1 MVNTVSNIAKL
12 VVNFS
17 STGPMAA
24 VRKIML
30 GSLVLLG
37 SSQVMAAVTL
47 DAVDYTILSS
57 KSAQIM
63 LTLSSPSASQPFS
76 FTIDNPARLAVDLP
90 ETGLNLSNKN
100 IPVDSGLIK
109 NIRAVEANGRT
120 RLVISLL
127 EVVPYEIR
135 SENNQV
141 FISLSGTP
149 QENVAEQS
157 MTGSSVS
164 ANTIQAE
171 NAPTIKDIDFKRN
184 ADGAGVITVTLSTAS
199 AAINVNEKGDKVVAD
214 FYEFKLPESLSRRL
228 DVTDFATP
236 VQFVDFYASSF
247 GSRLSVTAS
256 GTYEHL
262 AYQTGNVYTIELKP
276 LTKDEAEVARR
287 DKFGYSGEKLSL
299 NFQNIEVRAVLQLIA
314 DFTGLNIVASDTVKG
329 SITLR
334 LKNVP
339 WDQAL
344 DIILKT
350 QGLGMRKSGNVVLIA
365 PNEELAAR
373 EKAEMEAE
381 KQKVDLSP
389 LHTEFYTVSYAK
401 AADIASIL
409 KAKENT
415 ILSGR
420 GNVTVDTRTNTLMVL
435 ETGEKHEEIARLVAR
450 LDVPIKQ
457 VMIESRIVIAN
468 DDFSRDLGVRTG
480 VTTYDVNNATGE
492 ASIMSGSSLGANN
505 TLANITDSWNTGE
518 PWEFAGLG
526 DRYNF
531 NLPVSGN
538 AGSIGVAILGSGYL
552 VDLELSALQTEG
564 RGEVV
569 SNPRVVTS
577 NQMEAKI
584 EQGVDIPY
592 QQSTSS
598 GATSVSFKKAVLS
611 LAVTPQITP
620 DDRVAMD
627 LKVNK
632 DSVGGIY
639 GGVPSINTRSVETQ
653 VLVNNGDTVV
663 LGGIYETS
671 SAEGETKVPLL
682 GDIPILGYLFRST
695 SKSNS
700 KSELLIFVTPK
711 ILSESLAASM

>member
-1 MVNTVSNIAKL
+1 MTHLRKFFRNITYVKSRVGDTPL
-12 VVNFS
+12 
-17 STGPMAA
+17 
-24 VRKIML
+24 L
-30 GSLVLLG
+30 EWLVLVFLLFATE
-37 SSQVMAAVTL
+37 SVSATVTV
-47 DAVDYTILSS
+47 DSIDYTVQSA
-57 KSAQIM
+57 KNAQI
-63 LTLSSPSASQPFS
+63 LVTLSSPIEKELYS
-76 FTIDNPARLAVDLP
+76 FTIDNPSRLAVDIP
-90 ETGLNLSNKN
+90 DVSLNIKSRN

-109 NIRAVEANGRT
+109 NIRAVEAGGRT
-120 RLVISLL
+120 RLVVSLL
-127 EVVPYEIR
+127 QSVPYEIR
-135 SENNQV
+135 TENNQIY
-141 FISLSGTP
+141 ISLSG
-149 QENVAEQS
+149 AGS
-157 MTGSSVS
+157 TGRQL
-164 ANTIQAE
+164 NTDIKQNDVIGKIATDGGMEIQ
-171 NAPTIKDIDFKRN
+171 NIDFKRR
-184 ADGAGVITVTLSTAS
+184 ADGSAIVTVTMSTEN
-199 AAINVNEKGDKVVAD
+199 AAVSVSEKGDKIVTD
-214 FYEFKLPESLSRRL
+214 FYDFKLPERLSRRL

-236 VQFVDFYASSF
+236 ANFVDFYAASS
-247 GSRLSVTAS
+247 GARLAITAT
-256 GTYEHL
+256 GLYEHL
-262 AYQTGNVYTIELKP
+262 AYQTGNVYTVEIKP
-276 LTKDEAEVARR
+276 LSKDEADAARK
-287 DKFGYSGEKLSL
+287 DALGYSGEKLSL

-314 DFTGLNIVASDTVKG
+314 DFTGLNIVASDAVRG
-329 SITLR
+329 NITLR

-350 QGLGMRKSGNVVLIA
+350 QGLGMRKSGNVVLVA
-365 PNEELAAR
+365 PNTELSAR
-373 EKAEMEAE
+373 EKAEMEAQ

-401 AADIASIL
+401 ANDIAAIL
-409 KAKENT
+409 KAKENS
-415 ILSGR
+415 ILTAR
-420 GNVTVDTRTNTLMVL
+420 GSVTVDTRTNTLMVL
-435 ETGEKHEEIARLVAR
+435 ESAEKHEEVAKLIAK

-480 VTTYDVNNATGE
+480 VSAYNISGNDVSTVTGT
-492 ASIMSGSSLGANN
+492 STGANN
-505 TLANITDSWNTGE
+505 TLSSIVDVLNGNATEWSYADQT
-518 PWEFAGLG
+518 

-531 NLPVSGN
+531 NLP
-538 AGSIGVAILGSGYL
+538 AGGSAGTIGLAILGSDYL

-592 QQSTSS
+592 QEASAS

-611 LAVTPQITP
+611 LSVTPQITP
-620 DDRVAMD
+620 DDRVVMD

-639 GGVPSINTRSVETQ
+639 SGVPSINTRSVETQ

-671 SAEGETKVPLL
+671 TAEGETKVPLL

-695 SKSNS
+695 SKSNT

-711 ILSESLAASM
+711 ILNDSLSSSM

>member
-1 MVNTVSNIAKL
+1 MAYLKL
-12 VVNFS
+12 KWWKVAMPYIKNLNDTLLS
-17 STGPMAA
+17 
-24 VRKIML
+24 
-30 GSLVLLG
+30 VLLTLCMMVG
-37 SSQVMAAVTL
+37 AQTTFAAVTV
-47 DAVDYTILSS
+47 DSIDYTVQSANT
-57 KSAQIM
+57 AQI
-63 LTLSSPSASQPFS
+63 LITLSTPTAEKPYS

-90 ETGLNLSNKN
+90 GTSLNLPKKN
-100 IPVDSGLIK
+100 IAVDSGLIK
-109 NIRAVEANGRT
+109 SIRAVESGGRT
-120 RLVISLL
+120 RLVVSLL

-135 SENNQV
+135 TENNQV
-141 FISLSGTP
+141 FISLSGSGQAAGVTP
-149 QENVAEQS
+149 KMINEEN
-157 MTGSSVS
+157 G
-164 ANTIQAE
+164 ANVNTSTVTEIR
-171 NAPTIKDIDFKRN
+171 DIDFKRGI
-184 ADGAGVITVTLSTAS
+184 DGSSIVTVTMSNEN
-199 AAINVNEKGDKVVAD
+199 AAVSVNEKGEKIITD
-214 FYEFKLPESLSRRL
+214 FYNFKLPEKLSRRL

-236 VQFVDFYASSF
+236 AQYVDFYPTSTGA
-247 GSRLSVTAS
+247 RMAITAS
-256 GTYEHL
+256 GLYEHL
-262 AYQTGNVYTIELKP
+262 AYQAGDKYTIELKP
-276 LTKDEAEVARR
+276 LTKDEAEEAKR
-287 DKFGYSGEKLSL
+287 DALGYSGEKLSL

-314 DFTGLNIVASDTVKG
+314 DFTGLNIVASDAVRG
-329 SITLR
+329 NITLR

-350 QGLGMRKSGNVVLIA
+350 QGLGMRKSGNVVLVA
-365 PNEELAAR
+365 PNKELAAR
-373 EKAEMEAE
+373 EKEELQALS
-381 KQKVDLSP
+381 QKVDLSP

-401 AADIASIL
+401 AGDIAAIL
-409 KAKENT
+409 KAKENS
-415 ILSGR
+415 ILSSR
-420 GNVTVDTRTNTLMVL
+420 GSVTVDKRTNTLMVL
-435 ETGEKHEEIARLVAR
+435 ESAEKHEEVAKLVAR

-480 VTTYDVNNATGE
+480 VSGYSISGNDVSTVTGTAT
-492 ASIMSGSSLGANN
+492 GANN
-505 TLANITDSWNTGE
+505 TMSSIVDVLNGSATQWNYADQT
-518 PWEFAGLG
+518 

-531 NLPVSGN
+531 NLPAGGSS
-538 AGSIGVAILGSGYL
+538 GSIGLAILGSDFL

-577 NQMEAKI
+577 NQTEAKI

-592 QQSTSS
+592 QEASSS

-620 DDRVAMD
+620 DDRVIMD
-627 LKVNK
+627 LTVNK

-639 GGVPSINTRSVETQ
+639 SGVPSINTRSVQTQ

-671 SAEGETKVPLL
+671 TAEGETKIPLL

-711 ILSESLAASM
+711 ILNDSLAASM

>member
-1 MVNTVSNIAKL
+1 MRCPEIKRSGIEMTGFSRHVSNI
-12 VVNFS
+12 
-17 STGPMAA
+17 M
-24 VRKIML
+24 R
-30 GSLVLLG
+30 VLLA
-37 SSQVMAAVTL
+37 SVLLTIKVANAAVTV
-47 DAVDYTILSS
+47 DGIDYTVQSNQ
-57 KSAQIM
+57 SAQI
-63 LTLSSPSASQPFS
+63 LVTLSSPAPQEPYS
-76 FTIDNPARLAVDLP
+76 FTIDNPARLVVDLP
-90 ETGLNLSNKN
+90 GTSLALQSKSVA
-100 IPVDSGLIK
+100 VDSGLLR
-109 NIRAVEANGRT
+109 NIRAVESGNRS
-120 RLVISLL
+120 RLVVSLL
-127 EVVPYEIR
+127 EVVPYEVR
-135 SENNQV
+135 VENNQLYINLSGV
-141 FISLSGTP
+141 SAQAPAAKNTGSGVSNNSLSASP
-149 QENVAEQS
+149 SVAEV
-157 MTGSSVS
+157 TDV
-164 ANTIQAE
+164 
-171 NAPTIKDIDFKRN
+171 DFKRR
-184 ADGAGVITVTLSTAS
+184 ADGGGVITVTLSNEN
-199 AAINVNEKGDKVVAD
+199 AAISTNEKAGKIVTD
-214 FYEFKLPESLSRRL
+214 FYNYKLPEKFNRRL

-236 VQFVDFYASSF
+236 AQYIDFYTTSS
-247 GSRLSVTAS
+247 GAKLSVTAT
-256 GTYEHL
+256 GMYEHL
-262 AYQTGNVYTIELKP
+262 AYQAGNQYTIEVKP
-276 LTKDEAEVARR
+276 LSKDEAEAAKK
-287 DKFGYSGEKLSL
+287 DKLGYSGEKLSL

-314 DFTGLNIVASDTVKG
+314 DFTGLNIVASDAVTG
-329 SITLR
+329 NITLR

-365 PNEELAAR
+365 PNSELASR
-373 EKAEMEAE
+373 EKEEMEAQ

-401 AADIASIL
+401 ASDIATIL
-409 KAKENT
+409 KAKENS
-415 ILSGR
+415 ILTSR
-420 GNVTVDTRTNTLMVL
+420 GSVTVDSRTNTLMVL
-435 ETGEKHEEIARLVAR
+435 ESAEKHEEVAKLIAT

-480 VTTYDVNNATGE
+480 VSAYSINGSDVSTVSGTAT
-492 ASIMSGSSLGANN
+492 GANN
-505 TLANITDSWNTGE
+505 TLSSIVDVLNGNATEWSYANQSE
-518 PWEFAGLG
+518 
-526 DRYNF
+526 RYNF
-531 NLPVSGN
+531 NLP
-538 AGSIGVAILGSGYL
+538 AGGSAGKIGLAILGSDYL

-592 QQSTSS
+592 QEASSS

-620 DDRVAMD
+620 DDRVVMD

-639 GGVPSINTRSVETQ
+639 SGVPSINTRSVQTQ

-671 SAEGETKVPLL
+671 TAEGETKVPLL

-695 SKSNS
+695 SKSNT

>member
-1 MVNTVSNIAKL
+1 MSHSKSKAWEWAMSHFIKATGKL
-12 VVNFS
+12 SAIVMSLLILPSLFAANA
-17 STGPMAA
+17 MAA
-24 VRKIML
+24 TID
-30 GSLVLLG
+30 GI
-37 SSQVMAAVTL
+37 
-47 DAVDYTILSS
+47 DYTILSPS
-57 KSAQIM
+57 SAQVM
-63 LTLSSPSASQPFS
+63 LTLSAPATEQPYS
-76 FTIDNPARLAVDLP
+76 FTIDNPARLAIDLP
-90 ETGLNLSNKN
+90 GTTLNVANKS
-100 IPVDSGLIK
+100 IAVDSGLIR
-109 NIRAVEANGRT
+109 NIRAVEASGRT

-127 EVVPYEIR
+127 RVVPYEIR
-135 SENNQV
+135 TENNQV
-141 FISLSGTP
+141 FISMSASSAQTAAASGDT
-149 QENVAEQS
+149 E
-157 MTGSSVS
+157 S
-164 ANTIQAE
+164 AAAMANQPG
-171 NAPTIKDIDFKRN
+171 APVTEIRDIDFKRSV
-184 ADGAGVITVTLSTAS
+184 DGSAVITVSLSNEN
-199 AAINVNEKGDKVVAD
+199 AAISLNEKGNKIIAD
-214 FYEFKLPESLSRRL
+214 FYSFTLPEKLSRRL

-236 VQFVDFYASSF
+236 AQFVDFYPNTTGA
-247 GSRLSVTAS
+247 RLAITAT
-256 GTYEHL
+256 GRFEHL
-262 AYQTGNVYTIELKP
+262 AYQAGDKYTIELKP
-276 LTKDEAEVARR
+276 LTKEEEEAARR
-287 DKFGYSGEKLSL
+287 NEQGYSGEKLSL

-314 DFTGLNIVASDTVKG
+314 DFTGLNIVASDAVKG

-350 QGLGMRKSGNVVLIA
+350 QGLGMRKSGNVVLVA
-365 PNEELAAR
+365 PNAELATR
-373 EKAEMEAE
+373 EKQELEAQ

-389 LHTEFYTVSYAK
+389 LHTEFYTISYAK
-401 AADIASIL
+401 ASDIAKIL
-409 KAKENT
+409 KAKENS
-415 ILSGR
+415 ILTKR
-420 GNVTVDTRTNTLMVL
+420 GSVTVDERTNTLMVL
-435 ETGEKHEEIARLVAR
+435 ESAEKHEEVAKLIAK
-450 LDVPIKQ
+450 LDVAIRQ

-480 VTTYDVNNATGE
+480 VSGYDINGSDVTTL
-492 ASIMSGSSLGANN
+492 SGSSVGANN
-505 TLANITDSWNTGE
+505 HLASITNSMITGD
-518 PWEFAGLG
+518 PWTWPELT

-531 NLPVSGN
+531 NLP
-538 AGSIGVAILGSGYL
+538 AGGSAGRIGLAILGSDYL

-592 QQSTSS
+592 QEASSS

-620 DDRVAMD
+620 DDRVVMD

-639 GGVPSINTRSVETQ
+639 SGVPSINTRSVETQ

-671 SAEGETKVPLL
+671 KANGETKIPLL

-695 SKSNS
+695 SKTET

-711 ILSESLAASM
+711 ILNESLSAAGM